1 MLTGA
6 IPATQTIKD
15 TTAKGNELRKAT
27 QGVEALF
34 VQQLLSAMRR
44 TASFGDSSN
53 GATAMYRDLMDQAVA
68 QEIART
74 GRFGIGDIL
83 YRQLAERVLDGEQ
96 ATEGER

>member
-1 MLTGA
+1 MFTSA
-6 IPATQTIKD
+6 IPATQPVKETS
-15 TTAKGNELRKAT
+15 AKGNELRKAT

-34 VQQLLSAMRR
+34 VQHLLSTMRR
-44 TASFGDSSN
+44 TASLGGSSS

-68 QEIART
+68 QEVAKS

-83 YRQLAERVLDGEQ
+83 YRQLAGRVLDGER

>member
-1 MLTGA
+1 MLTSA
-6 IPATQTIKD
+6 IPATPSVKD
-15 TTAKGNELRKAT
+15 TRAKGNELRKAT

-34 VQQLLSAMRR
+34 VQHLLSTMRR
-44 TASFGDSSN
+44 TASFGDSSS

-74 GRFGIGDIL
+74 GRFGIGEIL
-83 YRQLAERVLDGEQ
+83 YRQFAQRVLDGGQ

>member
-1 MLTGA
+1 MLTGT
-6 IPATQTIKD
+6 IPAIQMVKETS
-15 TTAKGNELRKAT
+15 AKRNELRKAT

-44 TASFGDSSN
+44 TASFGDSSS
-53 GATAMYRDLMDQAVA
+53 GATAMYQDLMDQAVA

-74 GRFGIGDIL
+74 SRFGIGDLL
-83 YRQLAERVLDGEQ
+83 YRQFADRVLDGER